1 VTTDVK
7 TVDSA
12 TLQSLGLASP
22 PKAKP
27 ATLGQEEF
35 LKLMMT
41 QLRNQDPFKP
51 LESGEFLSQ
60 IAQFSTVTGIQDLQA
75 SFKTLSSSLYSNQ
88 ALQASSLVGRTVL
101 VPSASAALA
110 AGGQVSGAVDLTSST
125 SQLVVGVY
133 DGTGQ
138 LVRRISLGP
147 QAAGQVS
154 FAWDG
159 LTDAGT
165 AAAPGTYR
173 VRAEA
178 EIGGQAVAMDTL
190 VASKVESV
198 VLGGRDGGIRLNL
211 SSLGGFDFSAVRQI
225 M

>member
-1 VTTDVK
+1 MTTI
-7 TVDSA
+7 DSA
-12 TLQSLGLASP
+12 TLQSLGLTSQ
-22 PKAKP
+22 PKAKSNSI
-27 ATLGQEEF
+27 GQDEF

-41 QLRNQDPFKP
+41 QLKNQDPMKP

-60 IAQFSTVTGIQDLQA
+60 IAQFSTVSGIQDLQA

-101 VPSASAALA
+101 VPAASATLA
-110 AGGQVSGAVDLTSST
+110 AGGQVSGAVDLTAST

-138 LVRRISLGP
+138 LVRRIPLGP

-154 FAWDG
+154 FNWDG

-165 AAAPGTYR
+165 VAAPGAYR

-178 EIGGQAVAMDTL
+178 EVGGQNVAMDTL
-190 VASKVESV
+190 VSSKVESV
-198 VLGGRDGGIRLNL
+198 VLGRQDGGIQLNL
-211 SSLGGFDFSAVRQI
+211 TGLGGVDFATVRQI

>member
-1 VTTDVK
+1 MT
-7 TVDSA
+7 TVDTA
-12 TLQSLGLASP
+12 TLQSLGLTASQS
-22 PKAKP
+22 KTKSNSI
-27 ATLGQEEF
+27 GQDEF

-41 QLRNQDPFKP
+41 QLKSQDPMKP

-60 IAQFSTVTGIQDLQA
+60 IAQFSTVSGIQDLQA
-75 SFKTLSSSLYSNQ
+75 SFKTLSGSIYSNQ

-101 VPSASAALA
+101 VPSGNAALA
-110 AGGQVSGAVDLTSST
+110 SGGSVSGAVDLTTST
-125 SQLVVGVY
+125 SQLVVGIY
-133 DGTGQ
+133 DSTGQ
-138 LVRRISLGP
+138 LVRRISFGP

-165 AAAPGTYR
+165 TAASGTYR

-178 EIGGQAVAMDTL
+178 EVGGQAVAMDTL

-198 VLGGRDGGIRLNL
+198 VLGGQNGSIRLNL
-211 SSLGGFDFSAVRQI
+211 SGLGGVDFSAVKQI

>member
-1 VTTDVK
+1 MT
-7 TVDSA
+7 TVDTA
-12 TLQSLGLASP
+12 TLQSLGLTASQS
-22 PKAKP
+22 KTKSNSI
-27 ATLGQEEF
+27 GQDEF

-41 QLRNQDPFKP
+41 QLKSQDPMKP

-60 IAQFSTVTGIQDLQA
+60 IAQFSTVSGIQDLQA
-75 SFKTLSSSLYSNQ
+75 SFKTLSGSIYSNQ

-101 VPSASAALA
+101 VPSGSAALA
-110 AGGQVSGAVDLTSST
+110 SGGSVSGAVDLTTST

-165 AAAPGTYR
+165 TAASGTYR

-178 EIGGQAVAMDTL
+178 EVGGQAVAMDTL

-198 VLGGRDGGIRLNL
+198 VLGRQDGGIQLNL
-211 SSLGGFDFSAVRQI
+211 TGLGGVDFATVRQI